1 MSAQGGPIVYTET
14 EIRSYLPSGWGIVP
28 GAAGRRDARSGT
40 WTIEVF
46 DGADNTWKV
55 EVDPG
60 SAARS
65 GRLEALRASVNRL
78 ERKALGRKSIISG

>member
-28 GAAGRRDARSGT
+28 GAAGRRDAQSGA
-40 WTIEVF
+40 WSIEVL

-55 EVDPG
+55 EVDPK
-60 SAARS
+60 SAVGT
-65 GRLEALRASVNRL
+65 GRLEALRESVNRL
-78 ERKALGRKSIISG
+78 ERKALGRKSVISG